1 FDFLDPEERE
11 RARREFELSKKH
23 DSGPLEYRFRHKNGD
38 TVWLDITG
46 TAMFDDA
53 GRLTGILAMCT
64 NVTDRKKNEQ
74 RLRQTQR
81 LESLGILAGGV
92 AHDFNNLLT
101 TIMGNASL
109 VLETLEPDSRYRA
122 MLQDV
127 IAGSERAA
135 QLTRQLLAYA
145 GRDQGKLQS
154 LDVAAAAREL
164 VPLLTASIPKI
175 VKLSLELEGG
185 VLLVEAD
192 PAQLQQVMM
201 NLVIN

>member
-1 FDFLDPEERE
+1 
-11 RARREFELSKKH
+11 
-23 DSGPLEYRFRHKNGD
+23 
-38 TVWLDITG
+38 
-46 TAMFDDA
+46 
-53 GRLTGILAMCT
+53 MCT
-64 NVTDRKKNEQ
+64 DVTDRKKNEQ

-101 TIMGNASL
+101 GIMGNASL
-109 VLETLEPDSRYRA
+109 VLETRKPGSQDRA

-127 IAGSERAA
+127 ITASACAA

-145 GRDQGKLQS
+145 GRDQGKLRP
-154 LDVAAAAREL
+154 LDVAAAAKEL

-175 VKLSLELEGG
+175 VKLSLELEDR
-185 VLLVEAD
+185 VPLVQAD

-201 NLVIN
+201 NLVINAAESVPE